1 MRLLAA
7 LGVLL
12 APLGVT
18 AQQPVARQLAG
29 RVPAGVVVA
38 VTALADSAAAR
49 GLPVDPLVEK
59 AIEGGAK
66 GASPERIV
74 VAVQTVLTRLG
85 RAQVA
90 LQAATPGAP
99 GVPPGDAV
107 EAGAF
112 ALSAGLQD
120 ANVQEVARACGP
132 QCSAAEALRVAGT
145 LTALGVPPAEA
156 VELVRQTLRS
166 GGKERDVLALPGRVE
181 AEVAGGATPAQAAA
195 GLARAAAA
203 RAAAPGQSGA
213 PPHGRP
219 PPRHP

>member
-7 LGVLL
+7 LGVTV
-12 APLGVT
+12 LGVT
-18 AQQPVARQLAG
+18 AVAAQQPLAARLAG

-59 AIEGGAK
+59 AIEG
-66 GASPERIV
+66 ASPERIV

-90 LQAATPGAP
+90 LQAATPGVAP
-99 GVPPGDAV
+99 ADAV

>member
-7 LGVLL
+7 LGVTV
-12 APLGVT
+12 LGVT
-18 AQQPVARQLAG
+18 AVAAQQPLAARLAG
-29 RVPAGVVVA
+29 RVPARVVVA

-90 LQAATPGAP
+90 LQGATP
-99 GVPPGDAV
+99 GVPPADAV

-181 AEVAGGATPAQAAA
+181 AQVAGGATPAQAAA

>member
-12 APLGVT
+12 APLGVSAAA
-18 AQQPVARQLAG
+18 AQRPVAHQLAG

-90 LQAATPGAP
+90 LQAATPG
-99 GVPPGDAV
+99 VPPADAV

-145 LTALGVPPAEA
+145 LTALGVPPAEV
-156 VELVRQTLRS
+156 VELVRQTLRA
-166 GGKERDVLALPGRVE
+166 GGKERDLLALPGRVE
-181 AEVAGGATPAQAAA
+181 AELAGGATPAQAAA

>member
-1 MRLLAA
+1 PRRADGGRRLRTPQQRGGGHRRGRGSARAVRLLAA

-12 APLGVT
+12 APLGVSAAA
-18 AQQPVARQLAG
+18 AQRPVARQLAG

-49 GLPVDPLVEK
+49 GLPV
-59 AIEGGAK
+59 
-66 GASPERIV
+66 
-74 VAVQTVLTRLG
+74 
-85 RAQVA
+85 
-90 LQAATPGAP
+90 
-99 GVPPGDAV
+99 
-107 EAGAF
+107 
-112 ALSAGLQD
+112 
-120 ANVQEVARACGP
+120 ARACGP

-145 LTALGVPPAEA
+145 LTALGVPPAEV
-156 VELVRQTLRS
+156 VELVRQTLRA
-166 GGKERDVLALPGRVE
+166 GGKERDLLALPGRVE
-181 AEVAGGATPAQAAA
+181 AELAGGSTPAQAAA